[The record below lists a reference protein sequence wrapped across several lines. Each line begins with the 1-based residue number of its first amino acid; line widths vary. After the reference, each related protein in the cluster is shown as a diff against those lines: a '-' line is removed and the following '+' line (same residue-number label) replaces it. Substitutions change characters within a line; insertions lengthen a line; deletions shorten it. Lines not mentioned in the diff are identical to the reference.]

1 MATAFIGESHR
12 ILRLLDMVDRVA
24 RTESTLLI
32 TGESGTG
39 KERIARMIH
48 ERSPRVRHPFIPVNC
63 GAIPEGLIESELF
76 GHEKGAFTGAS
87 NQRAGRFEL
96 AEGGTLFLD
105 EIGELPLNLQVKL
118 LRVLQDKVYERV
130 GAGHPRK
137 ANVRILAAT
146 HRNLERMVRDATFRE
161 DLFYRIS
168 VIPIEIPSLRERIE
182 DLPSLIRFFVD
193 RWVDESRGAPIVF
206 SEDAMEVLCRY
217 PWPGN
222 IRELENLV
230 ERFLVLKAGESVQ
243 AKDLPEKVMS
253 PQFAGGITG
262 SLSSPDSPGAQ
273 CDHLVLP
280 PAPSLDGNGIN
291 LPKYLLN
298 LEREMIE
305 KALARFGG
313 NKTRASAFLGINRTT
328 LIEKMKRFAEPF
340 EVER

>member
-1 MATAFIGESHR
+1 MATAFIGESRR

-24 RTESTLLI
+24 RTDSTLLI

-118 LRVLQDKVYERV
+118 LRVLQEKVYERV
-130 GAGHPRK
+130 GASQPRK

-146 HRNLERMVRDATFRE
+146 HRNLERMVRDAAFRE

-182 DLPSLIRFFVD
+182 DLPILIRFFVD
-193 RWVDESRGAPIVF
+193 RWVDESRGDPVVF
-206 SEDAMEVLCRY
+206 SENAMEVLCRY

-243 AKDLPEKVMS
+243 PEDLPEKVIS
-253 PQFAGGITG
+253 PQSPDGVLG
-262 SLSSPDSPGAQ
+262 SLPSRDPAEGQRDP
-273 CDHLVLP
+273 LLLP
-280 PAPSLDGNGIN
+280 PPPSLDGNGIN
-291 LPKYLLN
+291 LPKYLLD

-305 KALARFGG
+305 KSLARFGG

-328 LIEKMKRFAEPF
+328 LIEKMKRF
-340 EVER
+340 VELSERER